1 MTAAMDVVLVV
12 IKDTDKCQCTQPI
25 FLHEENQWEP
35 GWKCDYCVELDRRV
49 EDFADG
55 RRVQFLNLMDNRDS
69 LAQEQE
75 FRTGDDLPF

>member
-25 FLHEENQWEP
+25 FLHDENQWEP

-49 EDFADG
+49 EDFAKG
-55 RRVQFLNLMDNRDS
+55 RKVEYLSLMDLYNGLVSKLNQRD
-69 LAQEQE
+69 
-75 FRTGDDLPF
+75 DDLPF